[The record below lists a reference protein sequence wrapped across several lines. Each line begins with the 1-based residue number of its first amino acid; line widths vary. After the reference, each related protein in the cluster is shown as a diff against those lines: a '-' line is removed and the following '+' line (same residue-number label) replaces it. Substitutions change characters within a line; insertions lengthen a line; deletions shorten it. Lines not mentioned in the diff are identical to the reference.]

1 MFLLKQLVKKGL
13 GMSLGYILQRY
24 EWDSSQLI
32 EFLFHAGTNKSI
44 ELCEINYLCSWMGN
58 KYILKWNFLFWSLV
72 LWNEVDSVAEQLMN
86 RRDSGL
92 ISLIL
97 LDQISNQMAFE
108 IMTTVA
114 F

>member
-1 MFLLKQLVKKGL
+1 
-13 GMSLGYILQRY
+13 MSLGYILQRY
-24 EWDSSQLI
+24 EWDGSQLV
-32 EFLFHAGTNKSI
+32 ELLFHAGTNKST
-44 ELCEINYLCSWMGN
+44 EQFEINYLCGQTGN
-58 KYILKWNFLFWSLV
+58 KYILKWNCLFWSLV
-72 LWNEVDSVAEQLMN
+72 LWKKVDSVAEQLMN

-108 IMTTVA
+108 ITTAVA